1 MRHIYEGTGIKAQYF
16 KAKQAGV
23 EVTPDEWKWPLDG
36 SEQLDLS
43 TLGLPP
49 IDDWLKEPTIAAL
62 KENPL
67 LFLFDPTKAAAVLE
81 MVVGVAEG

>member
-49 IDDWLKEPTIAAL
+49 IDDWLKDPTIAAL

-67 LFLFDPTKAAAVLE
+67 LFLFDREKAAAVLE
-81 MVVGVAEG
+81 MVAEVEE

>member
-1 MRHIYEGTGIKAQYF
+1 MRHIYEGTGIKTQYLR
-16 KAKQAGV
+16 AKKDDKTL
-23 EVTPDEWKWPLDG
+23 TPDKWKWPQDG
-36 SEQLDLS
+36 SPQLDLS

-67 LFLFDPTKAAAVLE
+67 LFLFDPTKAAEVLE
-81 MVVGVAEG
+81 MVVQGAEG